1 MIDYKTIIQMIE
13 CRQRKR
19 SWLARIRQRE
29 PRPSHVPMFQLWQT
43 PEYLIY
49 LIEKELN
56 ALVAAGASLRQAV
69 NILAECFSL
78 KHGMDDDSMLIAKL
92 LEQHF
97 PDFAHNQGAIVGE
110 LRAIA
115 KNSLR
120 ATASV
125 GYPPNEWLAGEITP
139 AALAEQMGD
148 RLERIQIFPRSE
160 FDAQLLHFSIM
171 SRLGGRLIN
180 FSSPAESWRNMM
192 GRAGVA
198 LVKEHLPIAYIETVM
213 N

>member
-1 MIDYKTIIQMIE
+1 MIE
-13 CRQRKR
+13 RRQRKR

-29 PRPSHVPMFQLWQT
+29 PHPSHVPMFQLWQT

-49 LIEKELN
+49 LIDKELN
-56 ALVAAGASLRQAV
+56 ALVAAGASLKQAV

-97 PDFAHNQGAIVGE
+97 PDFARNQSAIVGE

-115 KNSLR
+115 KHSLR
-120 ATASV
+120 ATATF
-125 GYPPNEWLAGEITP
+125 GYPPKEWMVGEIAP
-139 AALAEQMGD
+139 AAFANQMGD
-148 RLERIQIFPRSE
+148 RLGRVQIFPRSE
-160 FDAQLLHFSIM
+160 FDAQLLHFLIM
-171 SRLGGRLIN
+171 SRLGGRFIN
-180 FSSPAESWRNMM
+180 FSSPAESWRHMM

-198 LVKEHLPIAYIETVM
+198 LVRDDVAIAYIETAM